1 MKQILLLLAVIVFLF
16 VSFEVL
22 LRVNYYVL
30 LAFNKAENKDV
41 SVYKEKRKYKLMLV
55 ETFVN
60 ANKYVQ
66 SKSIQLVK

>member
-16 VSFEVL
+16 ISFEML

-41 SVYKEKRKYKLMLV
+41 EIYKEKRKYKLMLV

-66 SKSIQLVK
+66 RKSIQLVK

>member
-1 MKQILLLLAVIVFLF
+1 MKQILLLLAVIIFLF
-16 VSFEVL
+16 ISFEML

>member
-16 VSFEVL
+16 ISFEML

>member
-1 MKQILLLLAVIVFLF
+1 MKQILLLLAVIVFIFL
-16 VSFEVL
+16 SFEIL

-41 SVYKEKRKYKLMLV
+41 AVYKEKRKYKLMLT

-60 ANKYVQ
+60 ANKYIQ
-66 SKSIQLVK
+66 SKSVQLVK

>member
-16 VSFEVL
+16 ISFEML

-30 LAFNKAENKDV
+30 SAFNKAENKDV

>member
-16 VSFEVL
+16 ISFEML

-66 SKSIQLVK
+66 RKSIQLVK